1 MFIGQFETYMCT
13 CHPALSATLGAL
25 VAAACATKELHEL
38 PSLFVYV
45 IMIAADAALP
55 WRHLALLR
63 HANVNMKSFC
73 PLFMTPS
80 TQGQDMLLT
89 PTL

>member
-1 MFIGQFETYMCT
+1 MPPSTVRDT
-13 CHPALSATLGAL
+13 RAL
-25 VAAACATKELHEL
+25 VAAACATKELYEL

-89 PTL
+89 FDFKIFDAQMCVVS